1 MASVST
7 QKSTG
12 LRRVLF
18 QGLDGQRAAIH
29 LGKVSMASAREIA
42 GHVDHLAVCR
52 RSGVDCR
59 RSTRDWIERI
69 QTDWPKLANRLFELG
84 LIRNTVQ
91 ADQQFESFVDRLI
104 ATRSDVKPNT
114 LKLWRQSAQKIQ
126 QFFGDRMLRSLTAKD
141 GNDYLRW
148 LSSAVEHGG
157 AGHSAST
164 PSKHLTIA
172 KGFLNEAVDAEI
184 LIANPFQKVKA
195 DRSVDKR
202 RRRFVSASLIE
213 SVINSTEDVEL
224 RAIIAL
230 SRWGGLRTPSEPFA
244 LQWQHIDW
252 QRQRITVPAV
262 KTKLRELPL
271 FPELVPY
278 LTVLMNAAADQSPA
292 GHLINRLSQFSD
304 SNLRK
309 QLTQTILSAG
319 SAPWPKIFHNLRAS
333 RQTELEERFPR
344 KTVCEW
350 MGNSESVADRHYL
363 QVLDEH
369 FDRAV
374 VGENPTTWIRR
385 DDQSISLPIS
395 THSLPKSTLFG
406 L

>member
-12 LRRVLF
+12 FRRVLF
-18 QGLDGQRAAIH
+18 EGLDGRRVAIH
-29 LGKVSMASAREIA
+29 LGKVSLASAREIA
-42 GHVDHLAVCR
+42 GHIDHLMVCR
-52 RSGVDCR
+52 QSSTDCR
-59 RSTRDWIERI
+59 RSTRDWIQRI
-69 QTDWPKLANRLFELG
+69 RSDWPKLASRLADMG
-84 LIRNTVQ
+84 LIAAPLQ
-91 ADQQFESFVDRLI
+91 ADQVFTDFVDNLVSSRN
-104 ATRSDVKPNT
+104 DVKPNT
-114 LKLWRQSAQKIQ
+114 LKLWRQTAEKIRL
-126 QFFGDRMLRSLTAKD
+126 FFGDRMIRSLTTKD
-141 GNDYLRW
+141 GSNFLRW
-148 LSSAVEHGG
+148 LSTSVDLGG
-157 AGHSAST
+157 AGLSAST
-164 PSKHLTIA
+164 PGKHLTIA

-184 LIANPFQKVKA
+184 LSANPFQKIHG
-195 DRSVDKR
+195 DRTVNR
-202 RRRFVSASLIE
+202 RRRCFIPTKRIE
-213 SVINSTEDVEL
+213 AVISCTDDLEL
-224 RAIIAL
+224 RTIIAL

-252 QRQRITVPAV
+252 ERHRITVPAV

-278 LTVLMNAAADQSPA
+278 LTAMMTASVDKSPT

-309 QLTQTILSAG
+309 QMKRTILSAG

-350 MGNSESVADRHYL
+350 MGNSETVADQHYL
-363 QVLDEH
+363 QVLEEH

-374 VGENPTTWIRR
+374 VGESPAAY
-385 DDQSISLPIS
+385 L
-395 THSLPKSTLFG
+395 LV
-406 L
+406 

>member
-18 QGLDGQRAAIH
+18 EGLDGRRVAIH
-29 LGKVSMASAREIA
+29 LGKVSLASAREIA
-42 GHVDHLAVCR
+42 GHIDHLVVCR
-52 RSGVDCR
+52 QSSTDCR
-59 RSTRDWIERI
+59 RSTRDWIQRI
-69 QTDWPKLANRLFELG
+69 RSDWPKLASRLADMG
-84 LIRNTVQ
+84 LIAAPLQ
-91 ADQQFESFVDRLI
+91 ADQPFTDFVDNLLSSR
-104 ATRSDVKPNT
+104 TDVKPNT
-114 LKLWRQSAQKIQ
+114 LKLWRQTAEKIRL
-126 QFFGDRMLRSLTAKD
+126 FFGDRMIRSLTAKD
-141 GNDYLRW
+141 GSNFLRW
-148 LSSAVEHGG
+148 LSTSVDLGG
-157 AGHSAST
+157 AGHTAST

-184 LIANPFQKVKA
+184 LLANPFQKIHG
-195 DRSVDKR
+195 DRTVNRGR
-202 RRRFVSASLIE
+202 RCFVPSKQIE
-213 SVINSTEDVEL
+213 KIIDCTDDLEL
-224 RAIIAL
+224 RTIIAL

-374 VGENPTTWIRR
+374 VSENPTTWIRR
-385 DDQSISLPIS
+385 ADQSISLPIS
-395 THSLPKSTLFG
+395 THSLPKSTLFR